1 MPLENI
7 NGTVLH
13 YSVKGEGTPIVFV
26 HPPLLTGAN
35 FRYQQAQ
42 LSDEFKVITFDVR
55 GHGQSGRSLAPLT
68 YPLIAEDIRQLMDR
82 LGLDNAYLCGYS
94 TGGTVV
100 LETMLAYPER
110 FAGAILV
117 SAMPEAS
124 DWVLR
129 LRIRAAVGLSRWQA
143 ALRLLMLGITWGNA
157 DQRKTFQNLLREAK
171 RGNKRNIHQ
180 YYKYSLS
187 YSCTDRLSRISQP
200 VLLLYGS
207 KDRGFKRYRKLLEN
221 GLQQR
226 DVVVLGNEKHQ
237 LPTKAADAMNGFIRR
252 WIRSLEFRAED
263 GRSVPPA
270 ELLGERVYA
279 DEELGMLTETETES
293 DRQH

>member
-1 MPLENI
+1 MPLDNI

-13 YSVKGEGTPIVFV
+13 YAVKGEGTPILFV
-26 HPPLLTGAN
+26 HPPLLTSAN

-55 GHGQSGRSLAPLT
+55 GHGQSGRSHAPLT

-82 LGLDNAYLCGYS
+82 LGLEKAYLCGYS

-100 LETMLAYPER
+100 LETLLTYPER
-110 FAGAILV
+110 FMGAILV

-129 LRIRAAVGLSRWQA
+129 MRIRAAVGLSRWKA
-143 ALRLLMLGITWGNA
+143 ALGLLMLGITWGNA
-157 DQRKTFQNLLREAK
+157 DQHKTFQNLWRDAR

-187 YSCTDRLSRISQP
+187 YSCTDRLGRISQP

-207 KDRGFKRYRKLLEN
+207 KDRGFKRYRKLLED
-221 GLQQR
+221 GLQRR
-226 DVVVLGNEKHQ
+226 DVVVLGKEKHQ
-237 LPTKAADAMNGFIRR
+237 LPTKAPEAMNGYIRR
-252 WIRSLEFRAED
+252 WIRSLEYQSSHVRSGQQAEKAA
-263 GRSVPPA
+263 SAAA
-270 ELLGERVYA
+270 ENSS
-279 DEELGMLTETETES
+279 GMWREVEQQPYIQE
-293 DRQH
+293 

>member
-1 MPLENI
+1 MPLDNI

-13 YSVKGEGTPIVFV
+13 YAVKGEGTPILFV
-26 HPPLLTGAN
+26 HPPLLTSAN

-55 GHGQSGRSLAPLT
+55 GHGQSGRSHAPLT

-82 LGLDNAYLCGYS
+82 LGLEKAYLCGYS

-100 LETMLAYPER
+100 LETLLTYPER
-110 FAGAILV
+110 FMGAILV

-129 LRIRAAVGLSRWQA
+129 MRIRAAVGLSRWKT
-143 ALRLLMLGITWGNA
+143 ALGLLMLGITWGNA
-157 DQRKTFQNLLREAK
+157 DQHKTFQNLWRDAR

-187 YSCTDRLSRISQP
+187 YSCTDRLERISQP

-207 KDRGFKRYRKLLEN
+207 KDRGFKRYRKLLED
-221 GLQQR
+221 GLQRR
-226 DVVVLGNEKHQ
+226 DVVVLGKEKHQ
-237 LPTKAADAMNGFIRR
+237 LPTKAPEAMNGYIRR
-252 WIRSLEFRAED
+252 WIRSLEYQSSHVRSGQQAEKVVSSAAED
-263 GRSVPPA
+263 RSGIWREIEPQPYIQ
-270 ELLGERVYA
+270 E
-279 DEELGMLTETETES
+279 
-293 DRQH
+293 